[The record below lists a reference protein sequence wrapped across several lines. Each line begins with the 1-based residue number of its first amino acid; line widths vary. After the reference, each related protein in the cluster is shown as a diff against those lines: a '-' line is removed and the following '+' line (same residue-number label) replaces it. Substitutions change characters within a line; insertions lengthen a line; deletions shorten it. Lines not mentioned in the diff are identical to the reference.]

1 MLAIKMCVGRGSVYY
16 QITKVYS
23 AICSISPHGIG
34 LGICVI
40 IFCVVSAKLGLRPS
54 IKGGKTD
61 KGLAL

>member
-1 MLAIKMCVGRGSVYY
+1 MIPIRMCVGRGSVYY
-16 QITKVYS
+16 QMTRVYS
-23 AICSISPHGIG
+23 AICSISPHGIA
-34 LGICVI
+34 LGFCVI